1 LSYSIRL
8 TLKYGSKRIP
18 IKTKYSDPIRKYVQS
33 LQQLGTTI
41 VIPTIVEKELYKNL
55 WDALTEV
62 LQLAGLGSKLIPPL
76 LTSAQNN
83 FNKLKAK
90 CDVKEPSEAS
100 IKRVRE
106 FYQEIWECPS
116 LQFKREIWA
125 RLKKKL
131 VSAGPLGGADV
142 LILATALDVKNDVEF
157 LTLDNDFLVFADE
170 IKETLGI
177 VVRDAS
183 ML

>member
-1 LSYSIRL
+1 MRFIR
-8 TLKYGSKRIP
+8 
-18 IKTKYSDPIRKYVQS
+18 
-33 LQQLGTTI
+33 
-41 VIPTIVEKELYKNL
+41 NL
-55 WDALTEV
+55 PVAEFSQIL
-62 LQLAGLGSKLIPPL
+62 
-76 LTSAQNN
+76 
-83 FNKLKAK
+83 LKAK

>member
-1 LSYSIRL
+1 LSYSIHL
-8 TLKYGSKRIP
+8 TLKYGSRYIP
-18 IKTKYSDPIRKYVQS
+18 IKTKYSDPVRKYVQS

-125 RLKKKL
+125 GLKKKP
-131 VSAGPLGGADV
+131 VSAGPPGGADV

-157 LTLDNDFLVFADE
+157 LTLDNDFLVFTDE